1 MRCFLAVPVLEPALG
16 EAGRVLAELRER
28 VPAVRW
34 ARPETLHYTVHFFGK
49 ADDTEVQ
56 KALRAVEPVAQA
68 VAPFDIE
75 LDGLGSFPPRGQP
88 RVLWL
93 GAAGPSGELLA
104 LAQQCRAALAAAG
117 FEVET
122 RPFRAHCTLG
132 RPRQPWP
139 AASRTAWD
147 SAIARAGSSGV
158 AFRADR
164 LLLYESVTASGGSI
178 YVERAR
184 LGFGGL

>member
-1 MRCFLAVPVLEPALG
+1 MRCFLAVPLLEPALSG
-16 EAGRVLAELRER
+16 AGRVLEELREG

-34 ARPETLHYTVHFFGK
+34 ARPETLHLTVHFFGR
-49 ADDTEVQ
+49 ADDAEVQ
-56 KALRAVEPVAQA
+56 TALSAVEPVLQT
-68 VAPFDIE
+68 VKPFDIE
-75 LDGLGSFPPRGQP
+75 LDRLGSFPPRGQP

-93 GAAGPSGELLA
+93 GAVSAAEELGA
-104 LAQQCRAALAAAG
+104 LAQQCRAALASGG
-117 FEVET
+117 FEIET

-147 SAIARAGSSGV
+147 GAVTRAGSLGV

-164 LLLYESVTASGGSI
+164 LLLYESVTGRGGSM
-178 YVERAR
+178 YLERAR
-184 LGFGGL
+184 LGFGAR